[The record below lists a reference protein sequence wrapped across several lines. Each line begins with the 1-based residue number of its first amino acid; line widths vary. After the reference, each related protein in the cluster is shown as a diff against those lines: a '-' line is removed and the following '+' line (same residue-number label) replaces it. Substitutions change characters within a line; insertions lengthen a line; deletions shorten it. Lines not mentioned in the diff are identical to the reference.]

1 MSYVAEEPSYARV
14 LDTRLEAVS
23 ENKVCYALKEGSA
36 VQSFVP
42 LVASS
47 YSNQN
52 ITFNLNVG
60 VCIA

>member
-1 MSYVAEEPSYARV
+1 MEEPRYARL
-14 LDTRLEAVS
+14 LDTRLEALS
-23 ENKVCYALKEGSA
+23 ENRVCYVLKEGSA

-47 YSNQN
+47 FSNQS

>member
-1 MSYVAEEPSYARV
+1 MSNIMETPSYARV

-23 ENKVCYALKEGSA
+23 ENKICYALKEGAA

-47 YSNQN
+47 FSNQN

-60 VCIA
+60 VCDA